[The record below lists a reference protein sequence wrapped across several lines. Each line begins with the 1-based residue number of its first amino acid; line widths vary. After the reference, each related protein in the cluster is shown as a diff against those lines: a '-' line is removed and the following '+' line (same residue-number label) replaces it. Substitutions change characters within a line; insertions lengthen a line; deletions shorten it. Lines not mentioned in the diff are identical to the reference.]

1 LSVGDTDKLKN
12 RRKEMIELKSK
23 EKVAK
28 AIERAKAR
36 HPRVMVRRFG
46 EYQVTGSAGNLY
58 TVRCERRDGV
68 KVVDCE
74 CVAGQ
79 YGTPCFHAMAAA
91 SVHIGIASMRKAA

>member
-1 LSVGDTDKLKN
+1 
-12 RRKEMIELKSK
+12 MIELKSR
-23 EKVAK
+23 EQMAK

-36 HPRVMVRRFG
+36 HPRVTVKKFG

-58 TVRCERRDGV
+58 TVRCERRGGV

-79 YGTPCFHAMAAA
+79 FGTPCFHALAAA
-91 SVHIGIASMRKAA
+91 SVHIGLASMRWAA

>member
-1 LSVGDTDKLKN
+1 
-12 RRKEMIELKSK
+12 MIELRRS

-36 HPRVMVRRFG
+36 HPRVTVKKFG

-58 TVRCERRDGV
+58 TVRCERRGNV

-74 CVAGQ
+74 CMAGQ
-79 YGTPCFHAMAAA
+79 FGSYCFHAMAAA
-91 SVHIGIASMRKAA
+91 AVHIGLASMRRTA